1 MEEIKRCS
9 NCGKPIIDKFAFC
22 PFCGEKL
29 AKQCKNCG
37 EPLVEGA
44 SFCPNCGTRIENA
57 VQQEPVLQCDECRR
71 DEVQD
76 APCNDFR
83 LIEVQDTQRNDFRF
97 TEAQHSQ
104 SACFAQPSCAKKKS
118 NKKTKHSAN
127 GILTLV
133 KRATVAF
140 VCVLL
145 FALSFVGVLNINVG
159 NALNGILGSVD
170 DDLIEGDVSIYAID
184 CIELAF
190 ATARHY
196 DEDKDVA
203 KIEKLEDELNE
214 ISEDLLKSLED
225 DVRGTRIVLSK
236 ESENLLRKF
245 TVKTLEY
252 QLSIDNAT
260 STGGVR
266 VEIIVAGTLFLAN
279 LAFAF
284 AMAIAALV
292 AFATYLKSFLAGQ
305 EDDKHS
311 KLDFFVPL
319 LLILPVC
326 AIMPLASAT
335 SLMEVAGTMIAA
347 LFFAS
352 LAIAVCLAQRLVADA
367 KVAKT
372 AKILVPRIATL
383 ALALVVL
390 GCCFAPCFKAVF
402 EVQFSGKSSPAMC
415 ETTLDAS
422 AMANLITTKE
432 QQEGVWYIRQ
442 YERYIE
448 DAKTICDIL
457 PNYTSKNFMAAD
469 ELVAKAFAQAL
480 IFDGVLAQISYE
492 GAAALSLGFFLL
504 IAVMLL
510 VGVYLGGTIVG
521 GKSAKWANLGLA
533 IAIVLLLLCSLALSV
548 VTMKVANKTMTDIK
562 TDAFDVQLGGGI
574 ISAIV
579 FAAAMIVF
587 NAIPDKVWSKKK
599 EEIQLQN
606 E

>member
-1 MEEIKRCS
+1 MEEIKRCQ
-9 NCGKPIIDKFAFC
+9 NCGKPVIDKFTFC

-57 VQQEPVLQCDECRR
+57 VQQEHVVQCDERCHDGAHDVFQ
-71 DEVQD
+71 DELHED
-76 APCNDFR
+76 KRNEFR
-83 LIEVQDTQRNDFRF
+83 YGESQDTQR
-97 TEAQHSQ
+97 AY
-104 SACFAQPSCAKKKS
+104 FAQPSFAEKKHDKR
-118 NKKTKHSAN
+118 KKHSVNA
-127 GILTLV
+127 ILTLV

-159 NALNGILGSVD
+159 NALSSVLGSVD

-279 LAFAF
+279 LAFTF
-284 AMAIAALV
+284 AMAVAALV
-292 AFATYLKSFLAGQ
+292 AFATYLKGFLAGQ

-335 SLMEVAGTMIAA
+335 ALMEVAGTMIAA

-367 KVAKT
+367 KVAKS

-402 EVQFSGKSSPAMC
+402 EVQFSGKSSPARC

-442 YERYIE
+442 YERYVE

-469 ELVAKAFAQAL
+469 GLAAKAFAQAL

-533 IAIVLLLLCSLALSV
+533 IAIVLLLMCSLALSV

-562 TDAFDVQLGGGI
+562 TDAFEVQLGGGI
-574 ISAIV
+574 IAAIV